1 MEQPTQAKFPYIKHS
16 SAFFVKRSESPGPF
30 QRFSQMGFFLKDSE
44 KALQGIIWGRTCRNG
59 RVGVLQEVACGKSWK
74 KLVKWEDQIGVRQC
88 SDPSPPGSVCLL
100 TSGHSGHE
108 QGVGASSYNSHK
120 YGIVRRLP
128 ASPLLPDTANAIL
141 HIPDPS
147 YNLSCVHGTPAHP
160 TFFLI
165 FFMFFILTPF
175 EKKPHPSRQSPAL
188 FVPQMVCPHL
198 QISGGVPTKKDH
210 LADNKRSTVV
220 PPWKGQLLQT
230 GVHMLAEDE
239 EKEAHGTS

>member
-1 MEQPTQAKFPYIKHS
+1 M
-16 SAFFVKRSESPGPF
+16 
-30 QRFSQMGFFLKDSE
+30 
-44 KALQGIIWGRTCRNG
+44 
-59 RVGVLQEVACGKSWK
+59 GVLEGVACGKSWK

-147 YNLSCVHGTPAHP
+147 YNLSCVHGTPANL

-175 EKKPHPSRQSPAL
+175 ENNPIPPDNHQLYSSLRW
-188 FVPQMVCPHL
+188 CPHL

-220 PPWKGQLLQT
+220 PAPWKGQLLQT

>member
-1 MEQPTQAKFPYIKHS
+1 M
-16 SAFFVKRSESPGPF
+16 
-30 QRFSQMGFFLKDSE
+30 
-44 KALQGIIWGRTCRNG
+44 
-59 RVGVLQEVACGKSWK
+59 
-74 KLVKWEDQIGVRQC
+74 
-88 SDPSPPGSVCLL
+88 
-100 TSGHSGHE
+100 
-108 QGVGASSYNSHK
+108 
-120 YGIVRRLP
+120 
-128 ASPLLPDTANAIL
+128 

-147 YNLSCVHGTPAHP
+147 YNLSCVHGTPAHL

-165 FFMFFILTPF
+165 FFMFFILTPI
-175 EKKPHPSRQSPAL
+175 ENNSIPPDNHQLYSSLRW
-188 FVPQMVCPHL
+188 CPHL

>member
-1 MEQPTQAKFPYIKHS
+1 MFDLWNNQLRQSFHILSTVQL
-16 SAFFVKRSESPGPF
+16 FFVKRSESPGPF

-128 ASPLLPDTANAIL
+128 ASPYSRTLLM
-141 HIPDPS
+141 
-147 YNLSCVHGTPAHP
+147 LSCTSLTPA
-160 TFFLI
+160 TI
-165 FFMFFILTPF
+165 
-175 EKKPHPSRQSPAL
+175 
-188 FVPQMVCPHL
+188 
-198 QISGGVPTKKDH
+198 
-210 LADNKRSTVV
+210 
-220 PPWKGQLLQT
+220 
-230 GVHMLAEDE
+230 
-239 EKEAHGTS
+239 